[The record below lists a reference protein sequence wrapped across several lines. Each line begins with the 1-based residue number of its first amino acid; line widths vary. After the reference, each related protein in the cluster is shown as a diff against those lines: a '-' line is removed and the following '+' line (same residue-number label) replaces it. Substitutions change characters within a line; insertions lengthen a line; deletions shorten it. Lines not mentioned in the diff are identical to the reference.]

1 MENKSLVTAGDVTGP
16 GWSRARLGTP
26 VDMGEV
32 HADMQDQAMGLEL
45 QAIELE
51 SELEWAEAQGR
62 TADARA
68 LRRQL
73 VIVLMELG
81 VVSDRIVA

>member
-1 MENKSLVTAGDVTGP
+1 
-16 GWSRARLGTP
+16 
-26 VDMGEV
+26 
-32 HADMQDQAMGLEL
+32 MGLEL

-62 TADARA
+62 RADVRD

-73 VIVLMELG
+73 VNVLYDLAS
-81 VVSDRIVA
+81 VADRVA

>member
-1 MENKSLVTAGDVTGP
+1 
-16 GWSRARLGTP
+16 
-26 VDMGEV
+26 
-32 HADMQDQAMGLEL
+32 MGLEL

-62 TADARA
+62 TGDVRT

-73 VIVLMELG
+73 LEVLAELG
-81 VVSDRIVA
+81 KVSDRIAA

>member
-1 MENKSLVTAGDVTGP
+1 MAQT
-16 GWSRARLGTP
+16 
-26 VDMGEV
+26 
-32 HADMQDQAMGLEL
+32 HAAAADQAMGLEL

-62 TADARA
+62 VTDIRD

-73 VIVLMELG
+73 VNVLNELAS
-81 VVSDRIVA
+81 VADRVA

>member
-1 MENKSLVTAGDVTGP
+1 MAQ
-16 GWSRARLGTP
+16 
-26 VDMGEV
+26 V
-32 HADMQDQAMGLEL
+32 HADPVDQAMGIEL

-62 TADARA
+62 IGDARD

-73 VIVLMELG
+73 VSVLNELAS
-81 VVSDRIVA
+81 VSEHVA

>member
-1 MENKSLVTAGDVTGP
+1 
-16 GWSRARLGTP
+16 
-26 VDMGEV
+26 
-32 HADMQDQAMGLEL
+32 MGLEL

-62 TADARA
+62 LDDVRT

-73 VIVLMELG
+73 VNVLNELA
-81 VVSDRIVA
+81 SVAERVA

>member
-1 MENKSLVTAGDVTGP
+1 MAQAHGDP
-16 GWSRARLGTP
+16 GDL
-26 VDMGEV
+26 
-32 HADMQDQAMGLEL
+32 AMGIEL

-62 TADARA
+62 SEDARD

-73 VIVLMELG
+73 VNVLNELALVSER
-81 VVSDRIVA
+81 VVVA

>member
-1 MENKSLVTAGDVTGP
+1 
-16 GWSRARLGTP
+16 
-26 VDMGEV
+26 
-32 HADMQDQAMGLEL
+32 MGLEL

-62 TADARA
+62 LHDGRQ

-73 VIVLMELG
+73 VNVLNELAS
-81 VVSDRIVA
+81 VADRVA

>member
-1 MENKSLVTAGDVTGP
+1 MAQP
-16 GWSRARLGTP
+16 YAAP
-26 VDMGEV
+26 
-32 HADMQDQAMGLEL
+32 ADQAMGFEL

-62 TADARA
+62 TDDARE

-73 VIVLMELG
+73 VNVLNELAT
-81 VVSDRIVA
+81 VADRIAA